1 MVSKLVAATVSTIL
15 AASSIAP
22 GAAAAQE
29 YRFGGFDAPRGLTAT
44 VNLRVPLG
52 REAEAARPTYG
63 LTLGYGRTMGADV
76 DGRTR
81 ERAVNLADLRFGGP
95 QMELRRASLGAF
107 DLADLD
113 RSRRQMN
120 LVGKK
125 STLVLGI
132 VIGAA
137 LVICLAADCFGGDDD
152 TEPAN

>member
-1 MVSKLVAATVSTIL
+1 MLRKLVVATVSTVL
-15 AASSIAP
+15 AISPIAP
-22 GAAAAQE
+22 GVAAAQE
-29 YRFGGFDAPRGLTAT
+29 YRFTGMDAPRGLAAT

-52 REAEAARPTYG
+52 RQASAGRPTYG
-63 LTLGYGRTMGADV
+63 LTLGYGRTYADDV

-81 ERAVNLADLRFGGP
+81 SRAMNFADLRFSGRN
-95 QMELRRASLGAF
+95 MELTRASLASF
-107 DLADLD
+107 DLAHLD
-113 RSRRQMN
+113 RDRRMN

-152 TEPAN
+152 TDPAN

>member
-1 MVSKLVAATVSTIL
+1 MLRKLVAATVSTIL
-15 AASSIAP
+15 AVSSIAP
-22 GAAAAQE
+22 GIAAAQE
-29 YRFGGFDAPRGLTAT
+29 YRFTGTDAPRGLTAT

-52 REAEAARPTYG
+52 RQAAADRPTYG
-63 LTLGYGRTMGADV
+63 LTLGYGRAAGADV

-81 ERAVNLADLRFGGP
+81 SRAMNFADLRFSGP
-95 QMELRRASLGAF
+95 RMALDRASLASF
-107 DLADLD
+107 DLAHLD
-113 RSRRQMN
+113 RDRRMN

-137 LVICLAADCFGGDDD
+137 IVICLAADCFGDDDD